1 MQEKHV
7 KEKQIEHQ
15 KEIIQMQEKLK
26 SNLARQ
32 IKVSDNIMTL
42 QDQYKK
48 ASQVGLN
55 AGKICKDWNESGCCL
70 WNSKYLTRA

>member
-32 IKVSDNIMTL
+32 IKVSDNVMTL
-42 QDQYKK
+42 QDQDKK
-48 ASQVGLN
+48 ASQVSVAFVHVENGHLLHHHLRQDPY
-55 AGKICKDWNESGCCL
+55 I
-70 WNSKYLTRA
+70 